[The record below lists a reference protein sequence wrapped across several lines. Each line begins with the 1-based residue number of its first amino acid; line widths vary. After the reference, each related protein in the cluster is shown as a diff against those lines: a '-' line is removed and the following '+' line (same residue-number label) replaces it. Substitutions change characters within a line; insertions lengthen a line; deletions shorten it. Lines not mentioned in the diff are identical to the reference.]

1 MREYINLI
9 ENAYKAKAEAISE
22 ATVLGVVSPTD
33 AVIGSA
39 VAESDDLEFEVSE
52 ASELNEFAPPG
63 SDEVSSDE
71 GRLAGA
77 LDPRA
82 LAKLLPEVDDLNKF
96 INAVRKVQR
105 GDIASLNMLENR
117 QLAKAFISLLR
128 DDTQMTQKVFQ
139 KLRMVHSDAPESTP
153 EV

>member
-105 GDIASLNMLENR
+105 GDIATLNMLENR